1 MDSVPTPGNAQV
13 WLAYLPLLLAGE
25 YHILYT
31 IGREREREREEGCSL
46 WETNLFTMHNR
57 DPDHQMHSV
66 CAHTGHSHHNSVV
79 NRTRRS
85 LSIEMT
91 STPSLLMGK
100 SALITGAGNGIGLA
114 CAQIFARAGAKVVLA
129 DINLAAAES
138 GAKRIQE
145 DGMNA
150 YAVACDVS
158 KVGVENNHNN
168 NSTSM
173 VCVWNRNRE
182 RSSC

>member
-1 MDSVPTPGNAQV
+1 
-13 WLAYLPLLLAGE
+13 
-25 YHILYT
+25 
-31 IGREREREREEGCSL
+31 
-46 WETNLFTMHNR
+46 
-57 DPDHQMHSV
+57 
-66 CAHTGHSHHNSVV
+66 
-79 NRTRRS
+79 
-85 LSIEMT
+85 MT